1 MSAAVVFSGEDGQA
15 GASRE
20 RRLPC
25 RGRRGG
31 AAGAAR
37 RRPAVRGGAAL
48 RRAHDRDVRGTAG
61 LNGQY
66 TLLRISSPHHFLS
79 SYSRL

>member
-1 MSAAVVFSGEDGQA
+1 MGKLVPG
-15 GASRE
+15 RE
-20 RRLPC
+20 RRLPR

-48 RRAHDRDVRGTAG
+48 RRAHHWDVRGTAV
-61 LNGQY
+61 L
-66 TLLRISSPHHFLS
+66 TISPPTYHFLS